1 MEFGEDSGD
10 TADVATDSDELL
22 ARAAAIGDR
31 AAFDELVH
39 RTLPVLL
46 RYARRMTPDQQNA
59 EDIVQET
66 LLASWKGLPRFNF
79 QSSFRTWVF
88 SIAHRK
94 IIDLRRKHRELA
106 ADDEFLAAVPST
118 SPTPIDDAM
127 EMSLMEALERE
138 LADLPYN
145 SRAAWWLR
153 EMEGLSHPEIARI
166 LQITPGSVRGHL
178 QRTRARLAER
188 MEPWRP
194 GGTGD
199 PSGSGGAENRPTSIP
214 RDVPAGGRGRTNV
227 GARKHSRAGP
237 ATRRTSGERP
247 VGA

>member
-1 MEFGEDSGD
+1 MEFGEDMAGPS
-10 TADVATDSDELL
+10 DVATDSDELL
-22 ARAAAIGDR
+22 AHAAAIGDR
-31 AAFDELVH
+31 AAFDELVR

-46 RYARRMTPDQQNA
+46 RYANRMTPDRQNA
-59 EDIVQET
+59 EDVVQET
-66 LLASWKGLPRFNF
+66 LLAAWKGLPRFGF

-94 IIDLRRKHRELA
+94 IIDIRRKRSELA
-106 ADDEFLAAVPST
+106 ADDEFLSAVPSS
-118 SPTPIDDAM
+118 SPTPVDDAM
-127 EMSLMEALERE
+127 GTSLMDALERE

-194 GGTGD
+194 GGTGN
-199 PSGSGGAENRPTSIP
+199 PTGVAEPRSAPIP
-214 RDVPAGGRGRTNV
+214 RDAPAGGRGRTDV

-237 ATRRTSGERP
+237 VAARDTTERS
-247 VGA
+247 VGT

>member
-1 MEFGEDSGD
+1 MAGPS
-10 TADVATDSDELL
+10 DVATDSDELL

-31 AAFDELVH
+31 AAFDELVR
-39 RTLPVLL
+39 RTLPMLL
-46 RYARRMTPDQQNA
+46 RYANRMTPDRQNA
-59 EDIVQET
+59 EDVVQET
-66 LLASWKGLPRFNF
+66 LLAAWKGLPRFGF

-94 IIDLRRKHRELA
+94 IIDIRRKRSELA
-106 ADDEFLAAVPST
+106 ADDEFLSAVPSS
-118 SPTPIDDAM
+118 SPTPVDDAM
-127 EMSLMEALERE
+127 ETSLMDALERE

-199 PSGSGGAENRPTSIP
+199 PTGVTEPRSAPIP
-214 RDVPAGGRGRTNV
+214 RDAPASGRGRTDV

-237 ATRRTSGERP
+237 AGAREARQRS
-247 VGA
+247 VGT

>member
-1 MEFGEDSGD
+1 MEFGEDLAGPS
-10 TADVATDSDELL
+10 DVATDSDELL

-31 AAFDELVH
+31 AAFDELVR

-46 RYARRMTPDQQNA
+46 RYANRMTPNRQNA
-59 EDIVQET
+59 EDVVQET
-66 LLASWKGLPRFNF
+66 LLAAWKGLPRFGF
-79 QSSFRTWVF
+79 QSTFRTWVF

-94 IIDLRRKHRELA
+94 IIDIRRKRSELA
-106 ADDEFLAAVPST
+106 ADDEFLTAVPSS
-118 SPTPIDDAM
+118 SPTPVDDAM
-127 EMSLMEALERE
+127 ETSLMDALERE

-199 PSGSGGAENRPTSIP
+199 PTGAAEPRSAPIP
-214 RDVPAGGRGRTNV
+214 RDAPPGGCGRTDV

-237 ATRRTSGERP
+237 
-247 VGA
+247 VGARDASERSVGT

>member
-1 MEFGEDSGD
+1 MEFGED
-10 TADVATDSDELL
+10 TAGPSDVATDSDELL

-31 AAFDELVH
+31 AAFDELVR
-39 RTLPVLL
+39 RTLPMLL
-46 RYARRMTPDQQNA
+46 RYANRMTPDRQNA
-59 EDIVQET
+59 EDVVQET
-66 LLASWKGLPRFNF
+66 LLAAWKGLPRFGF

-94 IIDLRRKHRELA
+94 IIDIRRKRSELA
-106 ADDEFLAAVPST
+106 ADDEFLTAVPSS
-118 SPTPIDDAM
+118 SPTPVDDAM
-127 EMSLMEALERE
+127 ETSLMDALERE
-138 LADLPYN
+138 LAELPYN

-199 PSGSGGAENRPTSIP
+199 PTGVAEPRSALIP
-214 RDVPAGGRGRTNV
+214 RDAPTGGRGRTDV

-237 ATRRTSGERP
+237 
-247 VGA
+247 VGARDATERSVGT

>member
-1 MEFGEDSGD
+1 MEFGESQAGPSD
-10 TADVATDSDELL
+10 AATDSDELL
-22 ARAAAIGDR
+22 AHAAAIGDR
-31 AAFDELVH
+31 AAFDELVR
-39 RTLPVLL
+39 RTLPMLL
-46 RYARRMTPDQQNA
+46 RYANRMTPDRQNA
-59 EDIVQET
+59 EDVVQET
-66 LLASWKGLPRFNF
+66 LLAAWKGLPRFGF

-94 IIDLRRKHRELA
+94 IIDIRRRRRELA
-106 ADDEFLAAVPST
+106 ADDEFLSAVPS
-118 SPTPIDDAM
+118 SAPTPVDDAM
-127 EMSLMEALERE
+127 GTSLMDALERE

-199 PSGSGGAENRPTSIP
+199 PQGVAEPASTPIP
-214 RDVPAGGRGRTNV
+214 RDAPPSGRGRTDV

-237 ATRRTSGERP
+237 AAARDATERS
-247 VGA
+247 VGT